1 MPKRFARRVGRTF
14 WLLRI
19 MTSANLKSDDL
30 RNLRLLADDIQNTL
44 QNGST
49 GIFQQL
55 PKDIRDVYYE
65 GCYCIFAVQN
75 PAVRTVR
82 AVKWMRS
89 GNIFDTAADDPDGTT
104 KRVAEGIRGLVRFHN
119 VKGRR
124 VVLFRRQVE
133 EVYGLLKKGGPV
145 FGMRDHLARMVNG
158 FGMKEAGHFL
168 RNTGFR
174 GLAILD
180 VHILRQLD
188 ARGVFGWF
196 KGKSLSPSKY
206 REAEAAMQG
215 YARELDTD
223 VDHLDVLW
231 WSQGSGGPGR

>member
-1 MPKRFARRVGRTF
+1 MAGT
-14 WLLRI
+14 
-19 MTSANLKSDDL
+19 TLKSDDI
-30 RNLRLLADDIQNTL
+30 RNLHLLADDIRNAL
-44 QNGST
+44 RNGST
-49 GIFQQL
+49 GIFRQL
-55 PKDIRDVYYE
+55 PEDVRDVYYE

-82 AVKWMRS
+82 AIRWMRS
-89 GNIFDTAADDPDGTT
+89 GNIFDAAVGDADGTAE
-104 KRVAEGIRGLVRFHN
+104 RVAGGIRGLVRFHN

-133 EVYGLLKKGGPV
+133 EIHGLLKRGGPV
-145 FGMRDHLARMVNG
+145 SGMRDHLVKMVNG

-174 GLAILD
+174 GVAILD
-180 VHILRQLD
+180 VHILRHLD
-188 ARGVFGWF
+188 ARGVFGWSG
-196 KGKSLSPSKY
+196 GKSLSSSKY

-231 WSQGSGGPGR
+231 WSQGSGGFGR